1 VALRART
8 GRQRV
13 HSRWLRPATA
23 RIEGRCAAQAGD
35 GADQRSARGSSR
47 HVRRPVDEGRGRA
60 RGAEAVHVALD
71 GGARPGLGND
81 SEGHGGRV
89 RAGVQQGEM
98 KEACPREIMASGGQL
113 NLWLDLGLGG
123 L

>member
-1 VALRART
+1 
-8 GRQRV
+8 
-13 HSRWLRPATA
+13 
-23 RIEGRCAAQAGD
+23 
-35 GADQRSARGSSR
+35 
-47 HVRRPVDEGRGRA
+47 VRRPVDEGRGRA
-60 RGAEAVHVALD
+60 RGAEAAHGALD

-89 RAGVQQGEM
+89 SAGVQQGEM
-98 KEACPREIMASGGQL
+98 KEAGPREMASGGQL